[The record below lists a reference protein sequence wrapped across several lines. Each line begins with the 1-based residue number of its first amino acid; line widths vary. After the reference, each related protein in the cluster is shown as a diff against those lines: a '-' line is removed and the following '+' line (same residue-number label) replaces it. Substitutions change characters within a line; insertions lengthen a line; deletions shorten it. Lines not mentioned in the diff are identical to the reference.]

1 MLVSVNLAEEG
12 ILRLIF
18 AAVYLMFR
26 KVANDN
32 EVSAASRKVWGRIKG
47 MVFEGC
53 VGWLWVA
60 IWKAIRNGVE

>member
-26 KVANDN
+26 KVANDI
-32 EVSAASRKVWGRIKG
+32 EISAATR
-47 MVFEGC
+47 
-53 VGWLWVA
+53 
-60 IWKAIRNGVE
+60 